1 VRPHRGLAAIPGD
14 ASVLTSN
21 NRNPLELREAGP
33 APRSPRLRRYPLKI
47 NHERLAIVGT
57 ASRGPPDR
65 ESCWALDEA
74 VAVDVEFAGLL
85 ELPAWLP
92 DCSPEIAHVPYFS
105 PVFNVDLV
113 QRYATGED

>member
-1 VRPHRGLAAIPGD
+1 VSL
-14 ASVLTSN
+14 
-21 NRNPLELREAGP
+21 
-33 APRSPRLRRYPLKI
+33 RLRLSRLSTPLNVSI
-47 NHERLAIVGT
+47 LGT
-57 ASRGPPDR
+57 ADGSATRGPPDR

-85 ELPAWLP
+85 ELPTWLP

>member
-1 VRPHRGLAAIPGD
+1 VSL
-14 ASVLTSN
+14 
-21 NRNPLELREAGP
+21 
-33 APRSPRLRRYPLKI
+33 RLRLSRLSTPLNVSI
-47 NHERLAIVGT
+47 LGT
-57 ASRGPPDR
+57 ADGSATRGPPDR
-65 ESCWALDEA
+65 ESRWALDEA

-85 ELPAWLP
+85 ELPTWLP